1 MNRAAF
7 AVCALVLGAL
17 IRPAAAQESRP
28 AIVFDS
34 LVKDFGHVVEGET
47 VRHVFKFTN
56 KGDAPLQILNVEK
69 P

>member
-1 MNRAAF
+1 LALL
-7 AVCALVLGAL
+7 AVTW
-17 IRPAAAQESRP
+17 PAAAQENRP

-34 LVKDFGHVVEGET
+34 VAKDFGRVIEGET

-56 KGDAPLQILNVEK
+56 KGKAKLEILNVEK